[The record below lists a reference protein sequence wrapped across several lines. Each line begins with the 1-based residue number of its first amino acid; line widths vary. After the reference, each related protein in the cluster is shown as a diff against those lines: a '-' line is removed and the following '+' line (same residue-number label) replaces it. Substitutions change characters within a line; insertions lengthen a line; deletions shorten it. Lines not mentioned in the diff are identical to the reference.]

1 MLARRPPLLSASM
14 QVRDLAAMVGIE
26 AGDYLEFDHIGALAL
41 SPIPPFMALSRL
53 RLGSTANPG
62 E

>member
-1 MLARRPPLLSASM
+1 MT
-14 QVRDLAAMVGIE
+14 GIE

-41 SPIPPFMALSRL
+41 SPTPPFMALSRL